1 MGAYRM
7 ESIHIRLKSV
17 VEYIKEMALLALALV
32 LLLTFIMSHNEIPSG
47 SMISTINIGDH
58 IIVNNL
64 PYYYRA
70 PNKGE
75 IVVFHKGEELWVK
88 RLIGY
93 PGDEIDIREGYVYV
107 NGVQLDESSYLDNE
121 GSSTPVMQPNATP
134 ITFPVIVPEDHYFFL
149 GDNRLGS
156 LDCRFKEV
164 GMIPCND
171 IVGKAWIK
179 IYPFN
184 QIGILH

>member
-1 MGAYRM
+1 MSTGKN
-7 ESIHIRLKSV
+7 RLKMV
-17 VEYIKEMALLALALV
+17 LEYIKGLTILGLSLT
-32 LLLTFIMSHNEIPSG
+32 LFLTFIMSHNRIPSG

-70 PNKGE
+70 PRKGE
-75 IVVFHKGEELWVK
+75 IVVFHKGKELWVK

-93 PGDEIDIREGYVYV
+93 PGDEIDIRQGNVYV
-107 NGVQLDESSYLDNE
+107 NGVRLDESDYLSNE
-121 GSSTPVMQPNATP
+121 GSSTPIIQPGATP
-134 ITFPVIVPEDHYFFL
+134 ITFPIIVPEGTYFFM

-156 LDCRFKEV
+156 LDCRFQEV
-164 GMIPCND
+164 GTIPVD
-171 IVGKAWIK
+171 DVVGKAWIK

>member
-1 MGAYRM
+1 MNTGNN
-7 ESIHIRLKSV
+7 RLKLIL
-17 VEYIKEMALLALALV
+17 EDIKGLAALGLALTLF
-32 LLLTFIMSHNEIPSG
+32 LTFIMSHNRIPSG

-64 PYYYRA
+64 PYYYRQ
-70 PNKGE
+70 PKKGE

-93 PGDEIDIREGYVYV
+93 PGDEIDIRQGNVYV
-107 NGVQLDESSYLDNE
+107 NGIQLDESRYLNSE
-121 GSSTPVMQPNATP
+121 GISTPIMQPGATP
-134 ITFPVIVPEDHYFFL
+134 ITFPMTVPMGSYFFM

-156 LDCRFKEV
+156 LDCRFEEV
-164 GMIPCND
+164 GTIPCSD
-171 IVGKAWIK
+171 VVGKAWIR

>member
-1 MGAYRM
+1 MHTG
-7 ESIHIRLKSV
+7 INRLKTV
-17 VEYIKEMALLALALV
+17 LEYIKGIVILGLSLV
-32 LLLTFIMSHNEIPSG
+32 LFLTFIMSHNRIPSG

-58 IIVNNL
+58 IIVNNI
-64 PYYYRA
+64 PYYYRQ
-70 PNKGE
+70 PLKGE

-93 PGDEIDIREGYVYV
+93 PGDEIDIRSGDVYV
-107 NGVQLDESSYLDNE
+107 NGVRLDESAYLSSE
-121 GSSTPVMQPNATP
+121 GISTPITLPNATP
-134 ITFPVIVPEDHYFFL
+134 ISFPFIVPENTYFMM

-156 LDCRFKEV
+156 LDCRFEEV
-164 GMIPCND
+164 GTIPCED